1 MNTPSLILASTSPY
15 RRAQLEQLGVPFRCE
30 APGVDERAAEPQ
42 DASPREVA
50 ATLARAKA
58 LAVAARHPEAIV
70 IGGDQVCVLDDEVL
84 HKPGS
89 AGRALEQLARLAG
102 RTHRLIS
109 AICVARGERCVSHED
124 VTELDMRPL
133 SEEQRRR
140 YVDADQP
147 LDCAGSY
154 KLEARGVTLFS
165 AIRSADHS
173 AIQGLPLLALCELL
187 RGEGVP
193 LP

>member
-1 MNTPSLILASTSPY
+1 MTTPPLILASTSPY
-15 RRAQLEQLGVPFRCE
+15 RRAQLEQLGVPFSCE

-42 DASPREVA
+42 GATPREVA
-50 ATLARAKA
+50 AALARAKA
-58 LAVAARHPEAIV
+58 LAVAARHPGAIV

-89 AGRALEQLARLAG
+89 AERAVEQHARLAG

-109 AICVARGERCVSHED
+109 AICVARGERCVCHED

-133 SEEQRRR
+133 SEEERRR
-140 YVDADQP
+140 YVEADQP

-187 RGEGVP
+187 RAEGVA

>member
-1 MNTPSLILASTSPY
+1 MTSPALILASTSPY
-15 RRAQLEQLGVPFRCE
+15 RRAQLEQLGVRFTCE
-30 APGVDERAAEPQ
+30 APGVDERAAEPAG
-42 DASPREVA
+42 ASPREVA
-50 ATLARAKA
+50 AALARAKA
-58 LAVAARHPEAIV
+58 LAVAARHPDALV
-70 IGGDQVCVLDDEVL
+70 IGGDQVCVLGEEVL

-89 AGRALEQLARLAG
+89 AERAAEQLARLAG
-102 RTHRLIS
+102 RTHHLIS
-109 AICVARGERCVSHED
+109 AICVARGERTAAHED

-133 SEEQRRR
+133 SEAEIER
-140 YVDADQP
+140 YVAADQP

-154 KLEARGVTLFS
+154 KLEARGVTLFR

-187 RGEGVP
+187 RAEGVP

>member
-1 MNTPSLILASTSPY
+1 MTTPPLILASTSPY
-15 RRAQLEQLGVPFRCE
+15 RRAQLEQLGVPFSCE

-42 DASPREVA
+42 GATPREVA
-50 ATLARAKA
+50 AALARAKA
-58 LAVAARHPEAIV
+58 LAVAARHPGAIV

-89 AGRALEQLARLAG
+89 AERAVEQLARLAG

-109 AICVARGERCVSHED
+109 AICVARGERCVCHED

-133 SEEQRRR
+133 SEEERRR
-140 YVDADQP
+140 YVEADQP

-187 RGEGVP
+187 RAEGVA